1 MYYISHTH
9 TYTHAY
15 THSHTPT
22 YTHTYAYTHAYI
34 HLHTLLHIQMDSNVR
49 REHHAMTST
58 VAGTMHCVQTLVK
71 IAVNALVPVDT
82 ALLLN
87 LIATVSV

>member
-1 MYYISHTH
+1 MISTMHCVPTLENISTH
-9 TYTHAY
+9 T
-15 THSHTPT
+15 HTPT
-22 YTHTYAYTHAYI
+22 YAPTHILT
-34 HLHTLLHIQMDSNVR
+34 HIQMDSNVR

-71 IAVNALVPVDT
+71 IAVNAHVPVDT

>member
-1 MYYISHTH
+1 MGTNTGEDAYKHTH
-9 TYTHAY
+9 
-15 THSHTPT
+15 T
-22 YTHTYAYTHAYI
+22 YTHTYAYTNAYT
-34 HLHTLLHIQMDSNVR
+34 HTYTRSYTLIQMDSNVR
-49 REHHAMTST
+49 REHHAMTSI

-87 LIATVSV
+87 LIVTVSE